1 MIFVSKISTESLI
14 FTMNFH
20 VKNLLNKNES
30 FVKRRFNKR
39 VNEFHVNR
47 SFFKQFFFIIFNSFI
62 DLSGKAKICCTKCQK
77 KCSGEVLRVTDK
89 YFHKQCFQCSACK
102 KSLAAGGFF
111 SKDGSFY
118 CTLDYQRLFGTKCA
132 ACKQYVE
139 GEVVSTMGNTYHQK
153 CFTCSRCNKPFQSG
167 SKVSETEMVK
177 ICYHFG
183 ECHLIS
189 S

>member
-1 MIFVSKISTESLI
+1 MIFAWFIDFHDKNFMPKI
-14 FTMNFH
+14 
-20 VKNLLNKNES
+20 VLNTQNEWIWL
-30 FVKRRFNKR
+30 N
-39 VNEFHVNR
+39 VNECHVTK
-47 SFFKQFFFIIFNSFI
+47 SFLQQFIYWMCSFYFP
-62 DLSGKAKICCTKCQK
+62 GKAKICCTKCQK

-167 SKVSETEMVK
+167 SKVS
-177 ICYHFG
+177 
-183 ECHLIS
+183 
-189 S
+189 